1 MYFLAMLRYGD
12 CFCLDQ
18 SFGSKRDTEIQSVEK
33 LPDTRADE
41 GADPSRKSKLQ
52 NESYDGVNTK
62 YHVSKDSDGKEFVNS
77 CSVVGK
83 LMSATL
89 LSACGNTF
97 ISCRCP
103 KWK

>member
-41 GADPSRKSKLQ
+41 GTDPSRKSKLQ

-62 YHVSKDSDGKEFVNS
+62 YHVSKDSDGKEFELGYVMFCQLVLCCRQVNV
-77 CSVVGK
+77 CYSVIC
-83 LMSATL
+83 M
-89 LSACGNTF
+89 
-97 ISCRCP
+97 
-103 KWK
+103 W